1 MTDYAKKTVAE
12 LTEIL
17 KSKGLPH
24 SGKKAE
30 VCLPLFALLAWLLLT
45 LYSYQLVARLT
56 EADKAAEAPSVPEP
70 TTETAAS
77 GPAPEIPPPSDT
89 STAVPTAP
97 APSAPPTSTHQIDTT
112 VPADAPTPDTALA
125 AAAYKLDLPTS
136 TVDEEMKKRQ
146 ARAARFG
153 IPAEET
159 SAAGTEKKDDEAAR
173 ALERAKRFGTGPT
186 AMSKLDEALP
196 VQREKGDRKRGAE
209 GGAMDDPGLKGG
221 RGGGKRVRGG
231 ARPNGGGRQNSNR
244 GERPTGVTKSQPA
257 YVSDRDRAAA
267 EARKKKFATA

>member
-30 VCLPLFALLAWLLLT
+30 VCSTTCAINTWLSLT
-45 LYSYQLVARLT
+45 LHLYQLVARLA
-56 EADKAAEAPSVPEP
+56 EADKAAEVPSAPEP
-70 TTETAAS
+70 TTETVAPE
-77 GPAPEIPPPSDT
+77 PAPEVPPPSDT

-97 APSAPPTSTHQIDTT
+97 APSAPPTSTHQT
-112 VPADAPTPDTALA
+112 DAAAPTDAQTPDTALA
-125 AAAYKLDLPTS
+125 AVTYKLDLPTS

-153 IPAEET
+153 IATEET
-159 SAAGTEKKDDEAAR
+159 DAAGTEKKDDEALR
-173 ALERAKRFGTGPT
+173 ALERAKRFGTGQT
-186 AMSKLDEALP
+186 AMGKLDEALP
-196 VQREKGDRKRGAE
+196 MQRERGERKRTADGSS
-209 GGAMDDPGLKGG
+209 MDDPGLKGG
-221 RGGGKRVRGG
+221 RGGGKRFRGG
-231 ARPNGGGRQNSNR
+231 GRPNGDGRQNINR
-244 GERPTGVTKSQPA
+244 GERPTGVTKNQPA
-257 YVSDRDRAAA
+257 FVSEKDRLAA